1 MINHCRSNTLSRR
14 EGLLRFLDHPLIP
27 IHNNQAESDVREKVI
42 RRKISGGHKNDRGAA
57 AGNMWISLYQ
67 TARKN
72 GVSFFL
78 YLQDR
83 FKDLNQIAQLQE
95 IIGLRA

>member
-1 MINHCRSNTLSRR
+1 MYEITTCSCDGYFIS
-14 EGLLRFLDHPLIP
+14 
-27 IHNNQAESDVREKVI
+27 EKVI

-67 TARKN
+67 TVRKN
-72 GVSFFL
+72 GLSFFL

-83 FKDLNQIAQLQE
+83 FKDLNQIAQLPV
-95 IIGLRA
+95 IIASRV